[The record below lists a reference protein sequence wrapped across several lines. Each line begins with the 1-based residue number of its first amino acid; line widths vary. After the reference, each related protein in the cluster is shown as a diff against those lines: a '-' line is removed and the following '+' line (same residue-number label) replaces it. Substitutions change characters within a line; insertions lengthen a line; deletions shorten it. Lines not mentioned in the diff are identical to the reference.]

1 MKILVTG
8 GAGYVGSHFVK
19 LMSSLGSDIT
29 VIDNLSRGHKQAL
42 PANVKFFQIG
52 VEEYDKV
59 VSVLKEKDFD
69 AVIHFAAYAYV
80 GESVEKPDLYYENNV
95 IGSYRLIK
103 AAAESGIKNFI
114 FSSTCSVY
122 GNPANVP
129 ISEDQYPIPI
139 NPYAKSKLIIEN
151 ILHDFESVF
160 GMKYAAL
167 RYFNAAGCDLDGE
180 IGESHK
186 PEPHLIPNVLLA
198 ALGKKKLFIYGNDYQ
213 TPDGTCIRDY
223 IHVND
228 LAEAHLKAIELLK
241 ASGKSYVINLGS
253 GRGYSNLEIIKT
265 ASLVTGGQIPFEF
278 APRRKGDPAILMAN
292 IKSAGE
298 LLNWKP
304 KYNLEDIIS
313 STFSWLKN
321 PRY

>member
-1 MKILVTG
+1 
-8 GAGYVGSHFVK
+8 
-19 LMSSLGSDIT
+19 
-29 VIDNLSRGHKQAL
+29 
-42 PANVKFFQIG
+42 
-52 VEEYDKV
+52 
-59 VSVLKEKDFD
+59 
-69 AVIHFAAYAYV
+69 
-80 GESVEKPDLYYENNV
+80 LYYENNV

-160 GMKYAAL
+160 GMRYAAL

-241 ASGKSYVINLGS
+241 AGGKSYVINLGS